1 MSTES
6 VSGGASVDTRSLR
19 SRAITIAVLVA
30 VVVSL
35 LLAVPGLGS
44 VRSDIDHLSPA
55 WLVLAVVFECASCAS
70 FVIIFRRFFAN
81 VPARS
86 ARALAW
92 TEMGSGALLPGGGIG
107 SLAVGGWLLHLAGMP
122 TKLIIRRS
130 SGLFF
135 LTSAVNV
142 TALIA
147 GGLLLATGLSA
158 GDHNVWLAGLPIA
171 GGLLVSAVVLALPSI
186 ARRRSADAQST
197 SWAGALLDGITEA
210 EHALLHPSWRLL
222 GAIGYLAYD
231 IAVLWATLRAVGYS
245 PPIAVLVL
253 GYIVG
258 YLANL
263 IPVPGAVGVLEGG
276 LVGTLI
282 LYGAPAVQVAAG
294 VLIYHAVAFWIP
306 SVGGLFAYR
315 QLRRELL

>member
-1 MSTES
+1 
-6 VSGGASVDTRSLR
+6 
-19 SRAITIAVLVA
+19 
-30 VVVSL
+30 
-35 LLAVPGLGS
+35 
-44 VRSDIDHLSPA
+44 
-55 WLVLAVVFECASCAS
+55 
-70 FVIIFRRFFAN
+70 
-81 VPARS
+81 
-86 ARALAW
+86 
-92 TEMGSGALLPGGGIG
+92 
-107 SLAVGGWLLHLAGMP
+107 
-122 TKLIIRRS
+122 
-130 SGLFF
+130 
-135 LTSAVNV
+135 
-142 TALIA
+142 
-147 GGLLLATGLSA
+147 
-158 GDHNVWLAGLPIA
+158 
-171 GGLLVSAVVLALPSI
+171 VLALPSI
-186 ARRRSADAQST
+186 ARGRSADAQST

-210 EHALLHPSWRLL
+210 EHAVLHPSWRLL
-222 GAIGYLAYD
+222 GAIGYLAFD

-276 LVGTLI
+276 LAGTLI